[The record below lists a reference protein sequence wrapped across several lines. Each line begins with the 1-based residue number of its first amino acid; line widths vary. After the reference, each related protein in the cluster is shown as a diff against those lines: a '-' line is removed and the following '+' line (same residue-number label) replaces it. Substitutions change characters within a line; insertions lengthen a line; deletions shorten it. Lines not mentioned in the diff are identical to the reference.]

1 MQTKQ
6 SAYPNKKPIGQR
18 GNPTGNLKIPWD
30 KWQLKKHTYKSM
42 GCNKAVTAVLSD
54 AGLL

>member
-18 GNPTGNLKIPWD
+18 GNPTGNLKIQYPETND
-30 KWQLKKHTYKSM
+30 
-42 GCNKAVTAVLSD
+42 N
-54 AGLL
+54 